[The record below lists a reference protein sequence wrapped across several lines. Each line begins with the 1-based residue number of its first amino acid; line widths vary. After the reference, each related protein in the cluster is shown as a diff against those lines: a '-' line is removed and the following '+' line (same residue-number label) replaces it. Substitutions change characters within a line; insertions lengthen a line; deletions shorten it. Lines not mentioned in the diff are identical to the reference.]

1 MNVKSVEKKEKSIV
15 DLAIE
20 LGAEEFDAE
29 VESAYRRVKGSISIP
44 GFRKG
49 KVPRRMIE
57 NMYGRKY
64 FYQDAVEACCPRLA
78 QEAVEKEELK
88 TVGEYSYSN
97 FEFPEEGGFSFTV
110 SVPVYPEV
118 TLGEYKGLT
127 AYKPPVKVEPEA
139 IDREIN
145 SMRDRN
151 SRQVTVDRAIEKG
164 DIAVLDYEG
173 FCDGVA
179 FPGGK
184 GENQS
189 LTIGLG
195 MFVPGFEEQLIGRR
209 AGEEFTIDVR
219 FPDEYNN
226 SDLAGKDTKF
236 NIKIHSVKEKQLPEL
251 DDEFAKDVSEY
262 DTLAELRESIE
273 KKLLET
279 AENNSNR
286 EFRTALLKQAASA
299 ITADIP
305 DAMVEY
311 KLDQIVNRYASDMQ
325 QSGIAFEQF
334 LQYMNVTAEEFRER
348 FRSSALDQVK
358 LDLMLEKVAEAE
370 SIEVTQE
377 EIDEEYAGLAEIY
390 GMTPEAVKA
399 RLPKETIIMDLRME
413 AAAKIIEESATATDV
428 KPEEE
433 YEYFDEHT
441 HEHTHEHS
449 HEHTHEEQHGEQDA
463 ADISGGSDASAE

>member
-1 MNVKSVEKKEKSIV
+1 
-15 DLAIE
+15 
-20 LGAEEFDAE
+20 
-29 VESAYRRVKGSISIP
+29 
-44 GFRKG
+44 
-49 KVPRRMIE
+49 
-57 NMYGRKY
+57 
-64 FYQDAVEACCPRLA
+64 
-78 QEAVEKEELK
+78 
-88 TVGEYSYSN
+88 
-97 FEFPEEGGFSFTV
+97 
-110 SVPVYPEV
+110 
-118 TLGEYKGLT
+118 
-127 AYKPPVKVEPEA
+127 
-139 IDREIN
+139 
-145 SMRDRN
+145 
-151 SRQVTVDRAIEKG
+151 
-164 DIAVLDYEG
+164 
-173 FCDGVA
+173 
-179 FPGGK
+179 
-184 GENQS
+184 
-189 LTIGLG
+189 